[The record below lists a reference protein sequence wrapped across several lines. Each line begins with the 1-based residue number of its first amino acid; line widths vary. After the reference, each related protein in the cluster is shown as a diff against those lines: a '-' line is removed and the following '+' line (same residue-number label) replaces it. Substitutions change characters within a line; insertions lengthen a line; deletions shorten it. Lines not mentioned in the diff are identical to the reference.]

1 MEGGISPEEWATYVT
16 ATVAAFAGGTTYLRK
31 FVRAASAAQAKL
43 DQIARLS
50 QELAPN
56 GGTSLRDAVHRIE
69 CNMAT
74 IHAKMRMMFRHSQV
88 DAFEA
93 NAYGEWLCVIG
104 SLPERVGITAEQ
116 LLGFGWVNAL
126 HPEDQDRVFA
136 DWMKA
141 IEQERDW
148 ICQFATRNRETGV
161 TIEHRVHA
169 QRVLRHGE
177 LVGYLGVIELDTSEE
192 ETL

>member
-31 FVRAASAAQAKL
+31 FVRAASAAQTKL

-74 IHAKMRMMFRHSQV
+74 IHAKVRMMFRHS
-88 DAFEA
+88 DIILFES
-93 NAYGEWLCVIG
+93 NAYGEWTSI
-104 SLPERVGITAEQ
+104 VGHFGEVVGLSNDQ

-148 ICQFATRNRETGV
+148 ISQFATRNRETGA